1 MPVSAPLDKVP
12 AIPAKLVNIIITQVN
27 KLISDLATQ
36 ILDAAEKAIQLPDR
50 CDCND
55 PKVQAALKSMQD
67 AQAIIARIQQLLP
80 LIQTII
86 TTINTVVTTAKALK
100 AAQLLNPVTGPAVI
114 AAELVIVQNMTI
126 ANATIAAEQL
136 KNIPQYLDAALGPL
150 QSKLGDIATKLS
162 PICGAIPVDENTA
175 NEMNANGLL
184 NNGLLNLAD
193 EMVKQQQDFLTS
205 IEEAPSKVY
214 SGVGEPDP
222 ELGKQGDYYINLSND
237 EIFGPKLT
245 RTSWTDSALNYD
257 VENFSFDVNIA
268 DPVATD
274 SAPPAVPDTSTEI
287 IIDVEPFGE
296 EGSSLGETRF
306 LLNYQGT
313 AAPPGSRYRFEWN
326 TTETNAFWQFI
337 GLESI

>member
-12 AIPAKLVNIIITQVN
+12 AIPAKLVNLIITQVN

-36 ILDAAEKAIQLPDR
+36 ILDAAEKAIQLPDSV
-50 CDCND
+50 DCND
-55 PKVQAALKSMQD
+55 PRVQAALKAMQD

-86 TTINTVVTTAKALK
+86 ATINTVVTAAKALK
-100 AAQLLNPVTGPAVI
+100 AAQLLNPVTAPAVI

-126 ANATIAAEQL
+126 ANATIAVEQL

-150 QSKLGDIATKLS
+150 QSKLGDIAAKLS

-175 NEMNANGLL
+175 NEMNTNGLL
-184 NNGLLNLAD
+184 DLAD

-257 VENFSFDVNIA
+257 VENFSFDITIA
-268 DPVATD
+268 DPIATD
-274 SAPPAVPDTSTEI
+274 SAPPAVLDTSTEI
-287 IIDVEPFGE
+287 IIDVEPFGV

-306 LLNYQGT
+306 LLNYQGI
-313 AAPPGSRYRFEWN
+313 AAPSGSQYRFEWN

>member
-1 MPVSAPLDKVP
+1 MPVTAPLDKVP
-12 AIPAKLVNIIITQVN
+12 AIPAILVSIIITQVN
-27 KLISDLATQ
+27 KLISELATQ
-36 ILDAAEKAIQLPDR
+36 ILDAAEKSIQLPDQ

-55 PKVQAALKSMQD
+55 PRVQAALKAMQD
-67 AQAIIARIQQLLP
+67 AQAIIAKIQQLLP

-86 TTINTVVTTAKALK
+86 GTINTIVAAAKLLK
-100 AAQLLNPVTGPAVI
+100 ANQLLNPVTGPAVI

-126 ANATIAAEQL
+126 ANATIAAAQL
-136 KNIPQYLDAALGPL
+136 TNIPQYLESALGPL

-214 SGVGEPDP
+214 SGTGTPAP
-222 ELGKQGDYYINLSND
+222 SLGKQGDYYVNVLDS

-245 RTSWTDSALNYD
+245 RTSWTNDQLNYT
-257 VENFSFDVNIA
+257 VENFSFDVPIEA
-268 DPVATD
+268 PVREASSAGVVVDERAAAKAAKMNRDGATMKD
-274 SAPPAVPDTSTEI
+274 Q
-287 IIDVEPFGE
+287 
-296 EGSSLGETRF
+296 R
-306 LLNYQGT
+306 
-313 AAPPGSRYRFEWN
+313 AALKDDKMNRATKR
-326 TTETNAFWQFI
+326 
-337 GLESI
+337 